1 MSAVTL
7 PPVEKRRN
15 GGSWIAKLL
24 RSLLPTTVVVAS
36 VVCDMERSGGGGCD
50 GVRRI
55 FAEYVLGLCD
65 SRNFL
70 TDYDVLFRI
79 EDNDKGCRTQNSG
92 VYVIGDLGTDTNPVE
107 YYGVL
112 TEILELQYLGARR
125 VVLFRCRWFNVH
137 DNEKGA
143 RVDGYGFTTINP
155 QRILRTNEPFI
166 LANQASQVFYAID
179 NMVKGWHVVIKTQP
193 RDLYKMPQSE
203 EVENDI
209 VENDNIEDLGE
220 AYQYGESFKFKCT
233 GDPVNF
239 DNQSTWTRTNVEP
252 IEVEVSTL
260 KKNRKRKAT

>member
-1 MSAVTL
+1 MNMQCQHTKSESLQSLARGPIKYVTCF
-7 PPVEKRRN
+7 N
-15 GGSWIAKLL
+15 GY
-24 RSLLPTTVVVAS
+24 VVNGF
-36 VVCDMERSGGGGCD
+36 R
-50 GVRRI
+50 
-55 FAEYVLGLCD
+55 
-65 SRNFL
+65 
-70 TDYDVLFRI
+70 FRI